1 MMKLSYLLVLSILGF
16 SEIIGAEGMTSTQA
30 IQRLK
35 DGNNR
40 YVQDKLEHPNRDSDR
55 REAVSAKQ
63 YPFAV
68 IVGCSD
74 SRVSPEIVFDQGI
87 GDLFIVRV
95 AGNVIGDLELESV
108 DFGALVLKAVCI
120 VVMGHENC
128 GAVNAVIEGNTKGI
142 ESIAKLIQPAIK
154 DAKRMDPEH
163 VLSTAIKENAE
174 HMKEFLLSTKV
185 IKKLVKEKKLSVH
198 AAYYNLDSGLVE
210 WLDEP

>member
-1 MMKLSYLLVLSILGF
+1 MMRLSYLLVLSFLGF
-16 SEIIGAEGMTSTQA
+16 FEGFAAESLTAAQA

-35 DGNNR
+35 EGNDR
-40 YVQDKLEHPNRDSDR
+40 YVHDQLEHPNRESDR

-74 SRVSPEIVFDQGI
+74 SRVSTEIVFDQGI

-95 AGNVIGDLELESV
+95 AGNVIGDLELESI
-108 DFGALVLKAVCI
+108 DFGALVLKAVCVI
-120 VVMGHENC
+120 VLGHENC
-128 GAVNAVIEGNTKGI
+128 GAVNAVIEGNAKDI
-142 ESIAKLIQPAIK
+142 ESIARLIQPAIK
-154 DAKRMDPEH
+154 DAKRAAPEH
-163 VLSTAIKENAE
+163 VLSTAIKDNAK

-185 IKKLVKEKKLSVH
+185 IKKLVKERKISVH
-198 AAYYNLDSGLVE
+198 AAYYHLDSGVVE